1 MSQKKNYKKKAAKTQ
16 PAKGTQVEKAAEQ
29 AVTAEAPTAVEK
41 KAPAVKHQ
49 AAQAEIKTDWKPIIK
64 DFCILLVIM
73 GILGYACNLLKDA
86 FATKSETDSLVSL
99 IRKGD
104 LKEVKGEEVD
114 TPFLDELAK
123 GIKENADFVNTPDAN
138 GRTPLMWAAYSNFN
152 DPEQATKT
160 DIDRIYYI
168 DALLE
173 KKADINKTDEDGFN
187 ALHWAAW
194 SGMRFTSYK
203 LVNSGIDIN
212 KAESNGYTPLML
224 AAMRGNDTVVDLLLK
239 MGAVPTLKNADGKTA
254 AELANNA
261 AEAYKKRDAFLY
273 SPVFSANREAS
284 YAKTCAILKDAKVLD
299 EAERRKLEVKLE
311 IEMLAAQAS
320 ARSGRKIA
328 ALSKKAD
335 ELKTLSLIPLITQEG
350 RDIDLHHRVKSEI
363 DAIKSL
369 NCADAAFAKTDA
381 EGNTALHLAAKS
393 CKPLCTYQ
401 LVAAGFNVTAKNKAG
416 KTPLTLA
423 AEQDDILTVQILLSV
438 DSEKVRDAAKETLKS
453 LATLAPTPGREV
465 IVSMLEKYAP
475 LSKKLEEMEF
485 DARLSIAT
493 AKTDDEKAGAEVNAR
508 SKAVSDV
515 KEPYNTY
522 KAALEQADSATK
534 AKDAAEAKAAA
545 AEEAQKSAEEAA
557 KQSEAAKNEAQA
569 KADAAVA
576 AMEQAERNTAI
587 ALQAKD
593 DAVAQAAADVASIQ
607 SKSAMEV
614 QKAKELLAAA
624 EAKAAAAEDKAAAAE
639 LAERNAD
646 AAAALAEQKAADAA
660 KLAEEAAQAQLNAE
674 NELNAALLLKEEAI
688 KAAEEAKA
696 ALEAELSKQ
705 AQQQEQPVV
714 APVEQPAA

>member
-16 PAKGTQVEKAAEQ
+16 PAKDTQVENATE
-29 AVTAEAPTAVEK
+29 AVAVEK
-41 KAPAVKHQ
+41 KAPAAKHQ
-49 AAQAEIKTDWKPIIK
+49 TAQAEVKTDWKPIIK

-104 LKEVKGEEVD
+104 LKEDKGVEVD
-114 TPFLDELAK
+114 KPFLKELDK
-123 GIKENADFVNTPDAN
+123 GIAANADFVNTADAN

-152 DPEQATKT
+152 DPEQAAKA

-168 DALLE
+168 DTLLE
-173 KKADINKTDEDGFN
+173 KKADINKVDEDGFN

-203 LVNSGIDIN
+203 LVNSGLDIN
-212 KAESNGYTPLML
+212 KAENNGYTPLML
-224 AAMRGNDTVVDLLLK
+224 AAMRGNDAVVDLLLK
-239 MGAVPTLKNADGKTA
+239 MGAVPSLKNADGLTA
-254 AELANNA
+254 AELAENA
-261 AEAYKKRDAFLY
+261 ATAYKKRDSFIY

-284 YAKTCAILKDAKVLD
+284 YEKTCAILKDAKVLD
-299 EAERRKLEVKLE
+299 EEERRKLEIKLE

-328 ALSKKAD
+328 ALSKKA
-335 ELKTLSLIPLITQEG
+335 ELLAELSLIPLINQEA

-363 DAIKSL
+363 EAIKSV
-369 NCADAAFAKTDA
+369 DAAATAFAKTDA

-401 LVAAGFNVTAKNKAG
+401 LVAAGFDVTASNKVG

-438 DSEKVRDAAKETLKS
+438 DNEKVRAAAEETVKALS
-453 LATLAPTPGREV
+453 ALAPTPGREL
-465 IVSMLEKYAP
+465 IVSLLQKYAP
-475 LSKKLEEMEF
+475 LSKKLEELEF
-485 DARLSIAT
+485 DARMSIAT
-493 AKTDDEKAGAEVNAR
+493 AKSDEDKACAEVNAR

-515 KEPYNTY
+515 KEQYNTY
-522 KAALEQADSATK
+522 KSALEQADSATK
-534 AKDAAEAKAAA
+534 AKDAAEAKASA
-545 AEEAQKSAEEAA
+545 AEAAA
-557 KQSEAAKNEAQA
+557 KQSEADKNEAQA
-569 KADAAVA
+569 KAEAAVA
-576 AMEQAERNTAI
+576 AMEQAERNTAV

-593 DAVAQAAADVASIQ
+593 AAVAQAAADVASIQ
-607 SKSAMEV
+607 SKSAMEI

-674 NELNAALLLKEEAI
+674 NELQAALQQKEESI

-696 ALEAELSKQ
+696 ALEAELNKQ
-705 AQQQEQPVV
+705 AQPVE

>member
-16 PAKGTQVEKAAEQ
+16 PAKDTQVENATE
-29 AVTAEAPTAVEK
+29 AVAVEK
-41 KAPAVKHQ
+41 KAPAAKHQ
-49 AAQAEIKTDWKPIIK
+49 TAQAEVKTDWKPIIK

-328 ALSKKAD
+328 ALSKKAE

-534 AKDAAEAKAAA
+534 AKDAAEAKASA
-545 AEEAQKSAEEAA
+545 AEAAA
-557 KQSEAAKNEAQA
+557 KQSEADKNEAQA
-569 KADAAVA
+569 KAEAAVA
-576 AMEQAERNTAI
+576 AMEQAERNTAV

-607 SKSAMEV
+607 SKSAMEI

-624 EAKAAAAEDKAAAAE
+624 ESKAAAAEDKAAAAE

-674 NELNAALLLKEEAI
+674 NELKAALLLKEEAI

-696 ALEAELSKQ
+696 ALEAELRKQ

>member
-16 PAKGTQVEKAAEQ
+16 PAKDTQVENATE
-29 AVTAEAPTAVEK
+29 AVAVEK
-41 KAPAVKHQ
+41 KAPAAKHQ
-49 AAQAEIKTDWKPIIK
+49 TAQAEVKTDWKPIIK

-328 ALSKKAD
+328 ALSKKAE

-485 DARLSIAT
+485 DARMSIAT
-493 AKTDDEKAGAEVNAR
+493 AKSDDEKAGAEVNAR

-534 AKDAAEAKAAA
+534 AKDAAEAKASA
-545 AEEAQKSAEEAA
+545 AEAAA
-557 KQSEAAKNEAQA
+557 KQSEADKNEAQA
-569 KADAAVA
+569 KAEAAVA
-576 AMEQAERNTAI
+576 AMEQAERNTAV

-607 SKSAMEV
+607 SKSAMEI

-674 NELNAALLLKEEAI
+674 NELQAALQQKEEAI

-696 ALEAELSKQ
+696 ALEAELNKQ
-705 AQQQEQPVV
+705 AQQQEQPVE

>member
-1 MSQKKNYKKKAAKTQ
+1 MAQKKNYKKQAAKTQ

-29 AVTAEAPTAVEK
+29 AVTAEAPAAVEK

-284 YAKTCAILKDAKVLD
+284 YAKTCAILKDAKELD

-328 ALSKKAD
+328 ALSKKAE

-534 AKDAAEAKAAA
+534 AKDAAEAKASA
-545 AEEAQKSAEEAA
+545 AEAAA
-557 KQSEAAKNEAQA
+557 KQSEADKNEAQA
-569 KADAAVA
+569 KAEAAVA
-576 AMEQAERNTAI
+576 AMEQAERNTAV

-607 SKSAMEV
+607 SKSAMEI

-624 EAKAAAAEDKAAAAE
+624 EAKTAAAEDKAAAAE

-674 NELNAALLLKEEAI
+674 NELQAALLQKEEAI

-696 ALEAELSKQ
+696 ALEAELNKQ
-705 AQQQEQPVV
+705 AQQQEQPVE